1 MRAVVC
7 KKLGPASELILG
19 ELPAPA
25 PGPDEVVLN
34 VMAAGVNFPDTLMIQ
49 GKYQVRPKLPFV
61 PGAEAAGVV
70 GAVGSN
76 IKDVAPGER
85 VMALGNHYGAFAEQ
99 QVVPAASLL
108 RMPDEMDFVTG
119 AGFGLTYGTSYYALK
134 QRAQLQAGE
143 TLLVLGAAGGVG
155 LAAVELGRAMGARV
169 IAAASSD
176 EKLAVAAAA
185 GAEAGINYATESLKE
200 RVKTLT
206 DGQGV
211 DVVYDP
217 VGGELSEQAL
227 RATGWNGRFLVIGF
241 AAGDIPK
248 IPLNLPLLK
257 NNAIVGVFWGAWAAR
272 EPKASFENY
281 QELFGMY
288 GDGQLKP
295 LVSQVFPLEDYL
307 AAFNTLTE
315 RRAQGKVILKVSDG
329 E

>member
-7 KKLGPASELILG
+7 KELGPASKLVVDEF
-19 ELPAPA
+19 PAPTA
-25 PGPDEVVLN
+25 GPDEAVID
-34 VMAAGVNFPDTLMIQ
+34 VMAAGVNFPDTLIVE

-70 GAVGSN
+70 S
-76 IKDVAPGER
+76 
-85 VMALGNHYGAFAEQ
+85 ALGKNVQGLKLGQRVIALGGAYGAFAEQ
-99 QVVPAASLL
+99 LAAPAAGLL
-108 RMPDEMDFVTG
+108 PMPDEMDFVTG

-134 QRAQLQAGE
+134 QRAALQAGE

-169 IAAASSD
+169 IAAASSA
-176 EKLAVAAAA
+176 EKLAVAEAA
-185 GAEAGINYATESLKE
+185 GAATGINYVSELLKD
-200 RVKTLT
+200 RVKALT
-206 DGQGV
+206 DGKGA

-272 EPKASFENY
+272 DPQASLQNY
-281 QELFGMY
+281 QELFQMY
-288 GDGQLKP
+288 RDGELKP
-295 LVSQVFPLEDYL
+295 LVSQVFELDDYL
-307 AAFNTLTE
+307 EAFNTLTE
-315 RRAQGKVILKVSDG
+315 RRARGKVILKVRDT
-329 E
+329 